1 MRAAMQAPRRHDR
14 LLGVSLGVLLGAFLR
29 LVLAA
34 LACTLLLAPAR
45 AQDAVS
51 RDDIINKLNHLD
63 TVPTLDIAALRPQVM
78 ERSKS
83 RGRNEPP
90 PQKRP
95 PIAPDLTELPT
106 FDVDIQF
113 DPDTPVV
120 RPDSY
125 ETVGRIADAMVQ
137 STMLPYTFLI
147 VGHIESNGKREANV
161 ILSQRR
167 ADSIRDILV
176 NTFKISTKRLQ
187 TIGLG
192 EEQLLDPAR
201 PTAPVNQQIQIMTF
215 AKLPEQSEQ
224 PAQSAASAP
233 APAKKHSKKR

>member
-1 MRAAMQAPRRHDR
+1 M
-14 LLGVSLGVLLGAFLR
+14 
-29 LVLAA
+29 LAA
-34 LACTLLLAPAR
+34 AIAPSAR
-45 AQDAVS
+45 AQSPVT

-95 PIAPDLTELPT
+95 PIAPDLAGLPT
-106 FDVDIQF
+106 FNVDIQF

-120 RPDSY
+120 RPESY
-125 ETVGRIADAMVQ
+125 EAVGRIADAMVQ
-137 STMLPYTFLI
+137 SSMLPYTFLI
-147 VGHIESNGKREANV
+147 VGHIESNGKREGNV

-167 ADSIRDILV
+167 ADSIREILV

-201 PTAPVNQQIQIMTF
+201 PNAPVNQQIQIMTI
-215 AKLPEQSEQ
+215 AKLPEQSEPPAQ
-224 PAQSAASAP
+224 PAAPSAP
-233 APAKKHSKKR
+233 EHAKKHSKKR